1 MLLAE
6 AIDSRSKTVEDV
18 LETLKKGT
26 LLWKVRSFSNWYR
39 RKYVLDDKNGCLR
52 YEPSH
57 KAPCIN
63 AENEIVVDDIVDVR
77 KGWKTD
83 IFNKI
88 ERAVQK
94 KRTKASG
101 RKAMIDEASCF
112 SVIHGRSK
120 QTLDLVA
127 PNPEVADLWVRG
139 LRHLI
144 TVLHGLQQEERFERR
159 VSGSWLK
166 LQFQEADVDKNG
178 SLNFEECIKLLKQ
191 LNVKLPK
198 HTVRRLFDSA
208 NTNKNMRNGEQ
219 VLDSEEFVTFYMN
232 LMSRSEVKEL
242 FTRYSKNGQEMSAQE
257 LLQFIQKEQHCKD
270 FTIEQCNTLIE
281 TFEQSQLK
289 QSGKASLIGFTSIL
303 MSKQFEVFN
312 LRHTVV
318 YQDMTYPLSHY
329 YIASSH
335 NTYLTGNQLSG
346 ESSVEGYIDALKR
359 GCRCVELDCWD
370 GPEGDPIIYHGY
382 TLTSKILFRDV
393 LVDAIKPYAFYT
405 SEYPVILSLEN
416 HCSEQ
421 QQEVLAKH
429 LRDILQDMLY
439 TEAVTEDMPFL
450 PSPEALKRKVIV
462 KAKKLSAK
470 PNESES
476 DDEEDADRPGMDVK
490 ANASQK
496 KKVVAEGLSS
506 LVNICQ
512 AVHFH
517 GFQEAKTNGD
527 AVLYCVAGKCY
538 QMSSFSEAKAQDLIE
553 KSGKEFVQYN
563 ARQLSRIYPSG
574 TRTGSSN
581 YKPTPLWNVGCQIV
595 ALNYQSSRRPI
606 FLNESKFRQN
616 GGCGYV
622 LKPKYLCGGTD
633 YDPNAV
639 GNRPSTELKLTI
651 ISGQHIPKA
660 DQNLEGEVV
669 DPYVVVKVVG
679 HPADAQKSK
688 TNPIRN
694 NGNNV
699 LTALIQPESRTGFNP
714 RWDHQMTFALKRPE
728 LAMLHFIV
736 KDSSTTGKD
745 AMLGMYALPFGSMQP
760 GYRHIYLLDYMRT
773 LVSPAT
779 LFVHVSIS

>member
-1 MLLAE
+1 MDEIVEETANVKLYPGLEETPEFRE

-88 ERAVQK
+88 ERTVQK

-144 TVLHGLQQEERFERR
+144 TVLHGLQQEERFER
-159 VSGSWLK
+159 WLK

-429 LRDILQDMLY
+429 LRDILEDMLY

-517 GFQEAKTNGD
+517 GFQEAKTN
-527 AVLYCVAGKCY
+527 GKCY

-639 GNRPSTELKLTI
+639 GDRPSTELKLTI

-694 NGNNV
+694 NG
-699 LTALIQPESRTGFNP
+699 FNP
-714 RWDHQMTFALKRPE
+714 RWDHQMTFTLKRPE

-745 AMLGMYALPFGSMQP
+745 AMLGMYALPFNSIEP